1 MDSTVDAEGI
11 DRRAFLSTLGR
22 FTGGACM
29 ACGLGPLASNV
40 FAGGPAQR
48 FTHEARFYERLP
60 NGRVQCFLCPFN

>member
-1 MDSTVDAEGI
+1 
-11 DRRAFLSTLGR
+11 
-22 FTGGACM
+22 M